1 MVPPVQAVMPPK
13 KKKAQGNSPEFAL
26 GQELARIKGVDFTRI
41 DGISVM
47 TAQAIISKVG
57 LGMGR

>member
-1 MVPPVQAVMPPK
+1 MPPK